1 MWSERLGEINH
12 ILNFVKGGI
21 QTMTEVYQKMAEKIP
36 NMSKAQE
43 KIAKYILSHPNSTPF
58 LTVEKLANLSGV
70 SIATVTRF
78 VIFLGYKGY
87 PEFLKDTQESIKQQ
101 VSNIERI
108 KSDQE
113 NCGEDRDIYE
123 VFSEDLNNIKV
134 TMEEL
139 NLDELK
145 KSVNLLVNAK
155 RIYIV
160 ARRSSSALGTFLKYY
175 LDLMF
180 NNVNLIE
187 NIEQIPKQVG
197 EFNDE
202 DVIIGI
208 SFEKYAR
215 STIEIFTHL
224 KKKGATTIAITDNML
239 SPLVPYSDVTLTAVS
254 KSSTFIESFA
264 APLSLINVLIVYVE
278 KEKKD
283 FFNSNVQL
291 LEEAWKKFD
300 LFI

>member
-1 MWSERLGEINH
+1 MA
-12 ILNFVKGGI
+12 
-21 QTMTEVYQKMAEKIP
+21 EVYQKMAEKIP

-78 VIFLGYKGY
+78 VIFLGYNGY
-87 PEFLKDTQESIKQQ
+87 PEFLKDTQESMQQQ
-101 VSNIERI
+101 VSNVERI
-108 KSDQE
+108 KIEADQ
-113 NCGEDRDIYE
+113 NSGEEKDIYE
-123 VFSEDLNNIKV
+123 IFQEDLNNIKL
-134 TMEEL
+134 TMEDL
-139 NLDELK
+139 NLYELK
-145 KSVNLLVNAK
+145 KAVDLLLNAK

-160 ARRSSSALGTFLKYY
+160 ARRSSSVLGLFIKYY

-187 NIEQIPKQVG
+187 HIEQIPKQVS
-197 EFNDE
+197 EFEEE

-215 STIEIFTHL
+215 STVEIFTHL
-224 KKKGATTIAITDNML
+224 KKQGATTIAITDNML
-239 SPLVPYSDVTLTAVS
+239 SPLVPYSDVTLTAEN
-254 KSSTFIESFA
+254 KGSSYIDSFVG
-264 APLSLINVLIVYVE
+264 PLSLINVLIIYIK

-291 LEEAWKKFD
+291 LEEACKKFD

>member
-1 MWSERLGEINH
+1 MAG
-12 ILNFVKGGI
+12 
-21 QTMTEVYQKMAEKIP
+21 VYQKMAEKIP
-36 NMSKAQE
+36 NMSRAQE

-87 PEFLKDTQESIKQQ
+87 PEFLKDTQESMQQQ
-101 VSNIERI
+101 VTNIERI
-108 KSDQE
+108 KLDSE
-113 NCGEDRDIYE
+113 RNCGEEKDIYE
-123 VFSEDLNNIKV
+123 IFQEDLNNIKL

-139 NLDELK
+139 ELYELK
-145 KSVNLLVNAK
+145 KAVSLLVNAK

-160 ARRSSSALGTFLKYY
+160 ARRSSSVLGIFIKYY

-187 NIEQIPKQVG
+187 HIEQIPKQIN
-197 EFNDE
+197 EFSEE

-215 STIEIFTHL
+215 STVEIFTHL
-224 KKKGATTIAITDNML
+224 KRKGATTIAITDNML
-239 SPLVPYSDVTLTAVS
+239 SPLVPYSDVTLTATS
-254 KSSTFIESFA
+254 KSSTYIESFV
-264 APLSLINVLIVYVE
+264 APLSLINVLISYIE

-291 LEEAWKKFD
+291 LEEACKKFD

>member
-1 MWSERLGEINH
+1 MG
-12 ILNFVKGGI
+12 
-21 QTMTEVYQKMAEKIP
+21 EVYQKMAEKIP
-36 NMSKAQE
+36 NMSKSQE

-58 LTVEKLANLSGV
+58 LTVEKLAKLSGV

-87 PEFLKDTQESIKQQ
+87 PEFLKDTQESMQEQ
-101 VSNIERI
+101 VSKTERI
-108 KSDQE
+108 KVDSE
-113 NCGEDRDIYE
+113 KNSKEEKEIYNIFE
-123 VFSEDLNNIKV
+123 EDLNNIKL

-139 NLDELK
+139 NLYELK
-145 KSVNLLVNAK
+145 KAVDLLLGAK

-160 ARRSSSALGTFLKYY
+160 SRRSSTVLGTFLKYY

-187 NIEQIPKQVG
+187 NIEQIPKQISG
-197 EFNDE
+197 NCDE
-202 DVIIGI
+202 DAVIGI
-208 SFEKYAR
+208 SFDKYAR
-215 STIEIFTHL
+215 STVEIYTHL

-239 SPLVPYSDVTLTAVS
+239 SPLVPYSDVTLTAIS
-254 KSSTFIESFA
+254 KGSTLIESFS
-264 APLSLINVLIVYVE
+264 APLSLINALIICIE

-283 FFNSNVQL
+283 CFNSNVEL
-291 LEEAWKKFD
+291 LDEAWKKFE